1 MNNGESR
8 MTIGSNNESAAR
20 LASFVERIERIR
32 ADRKQCVADEGA
44 VVAEAKAAGF
54 HGGAI
59 KAVIKIRGMK
69 PHERQESEAI
79 LDTYLHAMG
88 MANEPPL
95 FRQIG
100 LLGADIASRDSV
112 VEAMKHLVPTDGSIT
127 VETKDGRPVRLTRN
141 KDGVVQVTEVEEPKA
156 PKAGR
161 GAATPAAR
169 DTRPEPP
176 QATPEEAEA
185 MGRQAF
191 KDNVP
196 ITLNPF
202 RYGQDQRGR
211 WDTGWRKES
220 GGDGMGPDRDD
231 G

>member
-1 MNNGESR
+1 MRVSIN
-8 MTIGSNNESAAR
+8 IIK
-20 LASFVERIERIR
+20 F
-32 ADRKQCVADEGA
+32 A
-44 VVAEAKAAGF
+44 V
-54 HGGAI
+54 
-59 KAVIKIRGMK
+59 
-69 PHERQESEAI
+69 
-79 LDTYLHAMG
+79 
-88 MANEPPL
+88 L
-95 FRQIG
+95 F
-100 LLGADIASRDSV
+100 
-112 VEAMKHLVPTDGSIT
+112 
-127 VETKDGRPVRLTRN
+127 LTRN

-161 GAATPAAR
+161 GAATAAAR

-185 MGRQAF
+185 MGRHAF

-231 G
+231 D